1 MERELVAKTLPVCLH
16 PTFAKHMVVQADS
29 LLVISTTTCDPM
41 AQRSSVGRG
50 FLHSA
55 EIFGH
60 IREMSSASSLVQ
72 STASTGQWWLC
83 LDMRKRMPR
92 IVAWAVAF
100 FSGSFHKD
108 NVPYKL
114 SSPHSNTQQSLY
126 MLCTSELN
134 YSGISDK
141 LFLLSAQCNSSSSRT
156 SREC

>member
-1 MERELVAKTLPVCLH
+1 MERELVAKTLPVFLH
-16 PTFAKHMVVQADS
+16 PTFAKYMVEQADS

-41 AQRSSVGRG
+41 AQRPSVGRG

-72 STASTGQWWLC
+72 STPSTGQWWLC
-83 LDMRKRMPR
+83 LDIMSKSMPL

-108 NVPYKL
+108 NVRYKL
-114 SSPHSNTQQSLY
+114 SSPHSNTMPITRHNDL
-126 MLCTSELN
+126 
-134 YSGISDK
+134 
-141 LFLLSAQCNSSSSRT
+141 LLSAIVAAVGRVDNA
-156 SREC
+156 EYEKA